1 MAVAAAAVVL
11 LVNVTA
17 TFFASTPTLSPYL
30 RGLPGNVHTVLLA
43 LIWLSFAQAL
53 VAIFAI
59 ASVSRWSAD
68 DLSGDA
74 WRCSSPSRC
83 RGGRCSGRAR

>member
-1 MAVAAAAVVL
+1 MAVAAPAVVL

-17 TFFASTPTLSPYL
+17 TFFASTPSLSPYL
-30 RGLPGNVHTVLLA
+30 RGLSGSVHTVLLA

-59 ASVSRWSAD
+59 TVVSRWSGEELVGCAR
-68 DLSGDA
+68 DA
-74 WRCSSPSRC
+74 ARRANHTM
-83 RGGRCSGRAR
+83 GGAR